1 VATVRAP
8 RRARRLSRA
17 RREYDHAVVGEAQL
31 EETEVGRVAKS
42 DGWFVLNARDA
53 RWYHAEGRPAL
64 CDLEGDVQ
72 FQQLGINIVVLR
84 PGQGMAMYHW
94 EADQEDFLVLSG
106 EAVLVVEGEERA
118 LRTWD
123 FVHCPPQTNHVIVGG
138 GSGPCVVV
146 AVGARDKSVGT
157 EDWGGYRVDE
167 TAARHGASVERETTK
182 PDEAYAHLTKRQPT
196 RYRDGWLPG

>member
-1 VATVRAP
+1 M
-8 RRARRLSRA
+8 
-17 RREYDHAVVGEAQL
+17 VGEAQL

-72 FQQLGINIVVLR
+72 FRQLGINIVVLW

-94 EADQEDFLVLSG
+94 EADQEDFLVVSG

-118 LRTWD
+118 LRAWD
-123 FVHCPPQTNHVIVGG
+123 FEHCPPETNHVIVGG

-167 TAARHGASVERETTK
+167 TAARHGASVERETTE